1 MELKL
6 VIIFWICIIDNKIK
20 IRMDIMGSLYSSLI
34 FIDYLA
40 IIYFFL
46 VNGIYLILN
55 TYAFFSIRKRWIS
68 KEIENFDKTF
78 QSEFYKPVSIIIPA
92 YNEQATIVDNVKSIL
107 ALKYPEFEVVVV
119 SDGSSDKTIDLLKE
133 EFNLKNSSRSYEE
146 KLGTEKVI
154 EVYDSVDYPNLI
166 VIDKENGGKADALNA
181 GINASQYPLV
191 CNIDAD
197 TVIDEESLL
206 KIVEP
211 IARDWRVVAAGG
223 SIRIAND
230 CKIENGQ
237 VTKVN
242 LSKKSIVKMQVVE
255 YLRAFLFGRV
265 GWAAIDSL
273 LIISG
278 AFGVFRKKHVIDAG
292 GYSTNTVGE
301 DMELVLKL
309 NRKLKH
315 KDRDYKVLFFAD
327 PVCWTQAPED
337 LETLGNQRSRW
348 QRGLGQSLL
357 LNKELF
363 FNKNYGLLGLLA
375 YPFYFFVE
383 FLGPIIE
390 AVGYLSMFLT
400 IVFFGGIS
408 EVVIL
413 FFITAILM
421 GVLLSTL
428 SLFFEVMTFHK
439 YKKLKDILNLFLFS
453 VLESFGYKQLHTWWR
468 LRGIV
473 ELIRKNESWGKQ
485 NRKTFNSEE

>member
-1 MELKL
+1 MEK
-6 VIIFWICIIDNKIK
+6 
-20 IRMDIMGSLYSSLI
+20 LYSSLL
-34 FIDYLA
+34 FFDYLA
-40 IIYFFL
+40 IFYFFL
-46 VNGIYLILN
+46 VNSIYMVLN
-55 TYAFFSIRKRWIS
+55 TYAFFSIKKHWVA
-68 KEIENFDKTF
+68 KELEEFDKIF

-92 YNEQATIVDNVKSIL
+92 YNEEATIVDNIKSIL
-107 ALKYPEFEVVVV
+107 ALRYPEFELVIVN
-119 SDGSSDKTIDLLKE
+119 DGSKDNTMVKLKE
-133 EFNLKNSSRSYEE
+133 NFNLKKSSRSYEE
-146 KLGTEKVI
+146 KLNTEKI
-154 EVYDSVDYPNLI
+154 NNVYDSADYPNLV

-181 GINASQYPLV
+181 GINVAQFPLI

-197 TVIDEESLL
+197 SLIDDRALL

-211 IARDWRVVAAGG
+211 FARDWRVIAAGG

-230 CKIENGQ
+230 CKIKGGQ
-237 VTKVN
+237 VKEVK
-242 LSKKSIVKMQVVE
+242 LAKKSLVKMQVVE

-309 NRKLKH
+309 NRKLK
-315 KDRDYKVLFFAD
+315 KRDRDYKVMFFAD

-390 AVGYLSMFLT
+390 AIGYISMFFT

-439 YKKLKDILNLFLFS
+439 YKKLGEILNLFLFS

-468 LRGIV
+468 LRGIF
-473 ELIRKNESWGKQ
+473 ELLRKNESWGKQ

>member
-1 MELKL
+1 ME
-6 VIIFWICIIDNKIK
+6 IFK
-20 IRMDIMGSLYSSLI
+20 SSLI

-40 IIYFFL
+40 IFYFFL
-46 VNGIYLILN
+46 VNGIYIILN
-55 TYAFFSIRKRWIS
+55 TYAFFSIRKNWIAR
-68 KEIENFDKTF
+68 EIEDFDKTF

-92 YNEQATIVDNVKSIL
+92 YNEEATIVDNVKSIL

-119 SDGSSDKTIDLLKE
+119 SDGSSDSTISQLKE
-133 EFNLKNSSRSYEE
+133 NFNLKKSSRSYDEE
-146 KLGTEKVI
+146 IITEELI
-154 EVYDSVDYPNLI
+154 EIYDSIDYPNLV
-166 VIDKENGGKADALNA
+166 VIDKKNGGKADALNA

-197 TVIDEESLL
+197 SVIDDDALL
-206 KIVEP
+206 KITEP
-211 IARDWRVVAAGG
+211 FARDWKVVAAGG

-230 CKIENGQ
+230 CKIRDGQ
-237 VTKVN
+237 VEEVN

-265 GWAAIDSL
+265 GWAALESL

-278 AFGVFRKKHVIDAG
+278 AFGVFRKKHVIQAG

-309 NRKLKH
+309 NRKLKE
-315 KDRDYKVLFFAD
+315 KARDYRVLFFAD

-363 FNKNYGLLGLLA
+363 FNKDYGLLGLLA

-390 AVGYLSMFLT
+390 TIGYISIFLT
-400 IVFFGGIS
+400 IVFLNGIS

-421 GVLLSTL
+421 GILLSTL

-439 YKKLKDILNLFLFS
+439 YKKLGEILNLFLFS

-468 LRGIV
+468 LRGIF
-473 ELIRKNESWGKQ
+473 ELIRKKETWGEQ

>member
-1 MELKL
+1 ME
-6 VIIFWICIIDNKIK
+6 KI
-20 IRMDIMGSLYSSLI
+20 YSSLI

-40 IIYFFL
+40 IFYFFL
-46 VNGIYLILN
+46 VNSIYIILN
-55 TYAFFSIRKRWIS
+55 TYAFFSIRKHWTA
-68 KEIENFDKTF
+68 KEIEDFDKIF

-92 YNEQATIVDNVKSIL
+92 YNEEATIVDNIKSIL
-107 ALKYPEFEVVVV
+107 ALRYPEFELVVVN
-119 SDGSSDKTIDLLKE
+119 DGSSDGTLSKLKE
-133 EFNLKNSSRSYEE
+133 NFNLKKSSRSYEE
-146 KLGTEKVI
+146 NLNTQKIVN
-154 EVYDSVDYPNLI
+154 VYDSVDYPNLV
-166 VIDKENGGKADALNA
+166 VIDKINGGKADALNA
-181 GINASQYPLV
+181 GINVSQFPLI

-197 TVIDEESLL
+197 SLIDDRALL

-211 IARDWRVVAAGG
+211 FARDWRVIAAGG
-223 SIRIAND
+223 SVRIAND
-230 CKIENGQ
+230 CKIKGGQ
-237 VTKVN
+237 VKEVR
-242 LSKKSIVKMQVVE
+242 LAKKPLVKMQVVE

-265 GWAAIDSL
+265 GWAAIESL

-278 AFGVFRKKHVIDAG
+278 AFGVFRKKHVIEAG

-309 NRKLKH
+309 NRKLK
-315 KDRDYKVLFFAD
+315 KKARDYKVLFFAD

-337 LETLGNQRSRW
+337 FETLGNQRSRW

-363 FNKNYGLLGLLA
+363 FNKEYGVLGLLA

-390 AVGYLSMFLT
+390 VFGYLAMIITMILFN
-400 IVFFGGIS
+400 GIS

-421 GVLLSTL
+421 GILLSTL

-439 YKKLKDILNLFLFS
+439 YNKLGEILNLFLFS

-468 LRGIV
+468 LRGIF

-485 NRKTFNSEE
+485 NRKNFNSEE

>member
-1 MELKL
+1 
-6 VIIFWICIIDNKIK
+6 
-20 IRMDIMGSLYSSLI
+20 MDIVKSSLI

-46 VNGIYLILN
+46 VNGIYIILN
-55 TYAFFSIRKRWIS
+55 TFAFFSIRKHWIA
-68 KEIENFDKTF
+68 KEIEDFDKTF

-92 YNEQATIVDNVKSIL
+92 YNEEATIVDNVKSIL

-119 SDGSSDKTIDLLKE
+119 SDGSSDSTIEQLKDK
-133 EFNLKNSSRSYEE
+133 FNLKKSSRSYDEDLE
-146 KLGTEKVI
+146 TKELVEI
-154 EVYDSVDYPNLI
+154 YDSIDYPNLV

-181 GINASQYPLV
+181 GINASYYPLV

-197 TVIDEESLL
+197 SVIDDDALL
-206 KIVEP
+206 KITEP
-211 IARDWRVVAAGG
+211 FARDWKVVAAGG

-230 CKIENGQ
+230 CKIRDGQ
-237 VTKVN
+237 VEEVN

-278 AFGVFRKKHVIDAG
+278 AFGVFRKKHVIQAG

-309 NRKLKH
+309 NRKLKE
-315 KDRDYKVLFFAD
+315 KARDYRVLFFAD
-327 PVCWTQAPED
+327 PVCWTQVPED

-363 FNKNYGLLGLLA
+363 FNKDYGLLGFLA
-375 YPFYFFVE
+375 YPFYFLVE

-390 AVGYLSMFLT
+390 TIGYIAIFFT
-400 IVFFGGIS
+400 IVLFSGIS

-413 FFITAILM
+413 FFITSIFM
-421 GVLLSTL
+421 GIMLSTL

-439 YKKLKDILNLFLFS
+439 YKKIGEILNLFVYS
-453 VLESFGYKQLHTWWR
+453 ILESFGYKQLHTYWR
-468 LRGIV
+468 LRGIFQ
-473 ELIRKNESWGKQ
+473 LLRKKESWGEQ
-485 NRKTFNSEE
+485 NRKTFNNAE

>member
-1 MELKL
+1 MEK
-6 VIIFWICIIDNKIK
+6 
-20 IRMDIMGSLYSSLI
+20 LYSSLL
-34 FIDYLA
+34 FFDYLA

-46 VNGIYLILN
+46 VNSVYIILN
-55 TYAFFSIRKRWIS
+55 TYAFFSIKKHWVS
-68 KEIENFDKTF
+68 KELEEFDKIF

-92 YNEQATIVDNVKSIL
+92 YNEEATIVDNVKSIL

-119 SDGSSDKTIDLLKE
+119 SDGSSDGTIDLLKE
-133 EFNLKNSSRSYEE
+133 NFNLKKSSRSYEE
-146 KLGTEKVI
+146 KLDTEKVI
-154 EVYDSVDYPNLI
+154 EVYDSIDHPNLV
-166 VIDKENGGKADALNA
+166 VINKENGGKADALNA
-181 GINASQYPLV
+181 GINSSQYPLV

-197 TVIDEESLL
+197 SVIDDRALL

-211 IARDWRVVAAGG
+211 FARDWRVIAAGG

-230 CKIENGQ
+230 CEIKGGQ
-237 VTKVN
+237 IKKVN

-278 AFGVFRKKHVIDAG
+278 AFGVFRKKHVVDAG
-292 GYSTNTVGE
+292 GYSTSTVGE

-309 NRKLKH
+309 NRKLK
-315 KDRDYKVLFFAD
+315 KKARDYRVLFFPD

-383 FLGPIIE
+383 FLGPIVE
-390 AVGYLSMFLT
+390 AIGYISMFLT
-400 IVFFGGIS
+400 IVFSSGIS

-421 GVLLSTL
+421 GVLLSTI

-439 YKKLKDILNLFLFS
+439 YKKLGEVLNLFLYS
-453 VLESFGYKQLHTWWR
+453 ILENFGYKQLHTWWR
-468 LRGIV
+468 LRGIF
-473 ELIRKNESWGKQ
+473 ELIGKNESWGKQ
-485 NRKTFNSEE
+485 NRKTFNYKE

>member
-1 MELKL
+1 M
-6 VIIFWICIIDNKIK
+6 DNI
-20 IRMDIMGSLYSSLI
+20 
-34 FIDYLA
+34 
-40 IIYFFL
+40 
-46 VNGIYLILN
+46 
-55 TYAFFSIRKRWIS
+55 
-68 KEIENFDKTF
+68 
-78 QSEFYKPVSIIIPA
+78 
-92 YNEQATIVDNVKSIL
+92 KSIL
-107 ALKYPEFEVVVV
+107 ALRYPEFELVV
-119 SDGSSDKTIDLLKE
+119 
-133 EFNLKNSSRSYEE
+133 
-146 KLGTEKVI
+146 
-154 EVYDSVDYPNLI
+154 
-166 VIDKENGGKADALNA
+166 VIDKMNGGKADALNA
-181 GINASQYPLV
+181 GINISQFPLI

-197 TVIDEESLL
+197 SLIDDRALL

-211 IARDWRVVAAGG
+211 FARDWRVVAAGG
-223 SIRIAND
+223 SVRIAND
-230 CKIENGQ
+230 CKIKGGQ
-237 VTKVN
+237 IKEVK
-242 LSKKSIVKMQVVE
+242 LSKKSLVKMQVVE
-255 YLRAFLFGRV
+255 YCRAFLFGRV
-265 GWAAIDSL
+265 GWAAIESL

-309 NRKLKH
+309 NRKLK
-315 KDRDYKVLFFAD
+315 KKARDYKVLFFAD

-337 LETLGNQRSRW
+337 FETLGNQRSRW

-363 FNKNYGLLGLLA
+363 FNKEYGVLGLLA

-390 AVGYLSMFLT
+390 VFGYLAMIITMILFN
-400 IVFFGGIS
+400 GIS

-421 GVLLSTL
+421 GILLSTL

-439 YKKLKDILNLFLFS
+439 YNKLGEILNLFLFS

-468 LRGIV
+468 LRGIF

-485 NRKTFNSEE
+485 NRKNFNSED